1 MARPN
6 SKSPY
11 SAGVSKHKWLKL
23 PVLWGVSFFVCAAAH
38 AQSNAADESLVI
50 SATRIPTTELAT
62 PGAVDLIR
70 VRRIGDTQPLID
82 VSEVLNRVAGVN
94 VQNRQN
100 YAQDTQISIRGFGA
114 RASFG
119 IRGIKIFVDDIP
131 ATIPDGQGQGAII
144 PLFTVASMEV
154 LRGPSA
160 VGYGNAAGGVIAV
173 TTSPAVPSGGVESRV
188 IVGQDA
194 TRITALQVS
203 SPRAESRGGVR
214 DVSAFIAMQRLGSD
228 GYRDHSRVKRDQTYA
243 KLELPFADSSSI
255 VLTGNR
261 IDQPDTED
269 PLGITATQFANGDRR
284 QVAAVANQFN
294 TRKSIN
300 HQQVGGVLS
309 TALGG
314 LDAKVIVYGG
324 TREVVQ
330 YLSTP
335 VAAQAP
341 VTSAG
346 GVVDFRRRFDG
357 LGFRLADVAGNVT
370 WAVGV
375 DADNARDDR
384 KGFENFLGQ
393 GSAAV
398 LGVRGNLRRDE
409 LNTQRSQ
416 DVFGQL
422 NWAFASSASAH
433 LGLRRSDIKLS
444 VLDRYLR
451 SGNGDDSGDVRFA
464 ATSPSISV
472 VTRLSDA
479 TSLYAAGSRGFETP
493 TSAELAYK
501 PDQSNGINFAL
512 RPSVARQWEMG
523 IKHNGAIAL
532 NAALFVI
539 RTQDEIV
546 QASSVGGRSTFQNAA
561 ATTRRGVEFSA
572 RWNSGNPTTAWSAT
586 AAVTGLD
593 AKVSEAYLAG
603 VGPSARVI
611 PSGRWLPAVPRG
623 NLFAEL
629 VWHPSGRGAAGWLV
643 SAEAV
648 ARSRI
653 AADDANTTF
662 AAGYAALNAAV
673 RYRTADIR
681 PFGDALPVSLDMFVR
696 ADNLADAKYAGSVI
710 VNEAN
715 QRFFEPAPG
724 RRFSVGFTGAV
735 RF

>member
-1 MARPN
+1 MARPYR
-6 SKSPY
+6 KSPY
-11 SAGVSKHKWLKL
+11 LAGVFKQKWLET
-23 PVLWGVSFFVCAAAH
+23 PVVWALWFSVCSSAL
-38 AQSNAADESLVI
+38 AQTPPTDDAVLV
-50 SATRIPTTELAT
+50 SATRIPTAELAA
-62 PGAVDLIR
+62 PGAVDLLR

-82 VSEVLNRVAGVN
+82 VSEVLSRVAGVN

-144 PLFTVASMEV
+144 PLFASSSMEV

-160 VGYGNAAGGVIAV
+160 VGYGNAAGGVVAV
-173 TTSPAVPSGGVESRV
+173 TTRAAVPTGGAETRA
-188 IVGQDA
+188 IVGQDGTQISA
-194 TRITALQVS
+194 FQISTSQAVASAR
-203 SPRAESRGGVR
+203 EG
-214 DVSAFIAMQRLGSD
+214 SAFIATQRLVSD
-228 GYRDHSRVKRDQTYA
+228 GYRDHSSVKRDQTYA
-243 KLELPFADSSSI
+243 KLAWPISNAAWL

-261 IDQPDTED
+261 IDQPDTQD

-284 QVAAVANQFN
+284 QVAAAAIQFN
-294 TRKSIN
+294 TRKSIS
-300 HQQVGGVLS
+300 HQQVGGVLA
-309 TALGG
+309 TAWGG
-314 LDAKVIVYGG
+314 LEAKFIVYGG
-324 TREVVQ
+324 TRDVVQ

-335 VAAQAP
+335 VAAQLP
-341 VTSAG
+341 PTSAG
-346 GVVDFRRRFDG
+346 GVVDFQRRFDG
-357 LGFRLADVAGNVT
+357 VGFRLADGNGALT
-370 WAVGV
+370 WALGI

-384 KGFENFLGQ
+384 KGYENFVGT

-409 LNTQRSQ
+409 LNTQRSR
-416 DVFGQL
+416 DVFGQV
-422 NWAFASSASAH
+422 NWTIANGTSLHA
-433 LGLRRSDIKLS
+433 GLRRSDIKLS
-444 VLDRYLR
+444 VLDRYIR
-451 SGNGDDSGDVRFA
+451 AGNGDDSGGVNFA
-464 ATSPSISV
+464 ATSPSVSLV
-472 VTRLSDA
+472 KVLSPE

-512 RPSVARQWEMG
+512 KPSVARQWEVG
-523 IKHNGAIAL
+523 VKHRGMVDV

-561 ATTRRGVEFSA
+561 ATTRRGIELSA
-572 RWNSGNPTTAWSAT
+572 KWNPTPAWSAS
-586 AAVTGLD
+586 AALTGLN
-593 AKVSEAYLAG
+593 ARVSEAYLAG
-603 VGPSARVI
+603 VGSAARVI
-611 PSGRWLPAVPRG
+611 PSGQWLPAVPRG

-629 VWHPSGRGAAGWLV
+629 AWHPSGRGAPGWLA

-648 ARSRI
+648 ARSRM

-673 RYRTADIR
+673 RYRTAAIH
-681 PFGDALPVSLDMFVR
+681 PFGEARPMSLDMFVR
-696 ADNLADAKYAGSVI
+696 AENLTDAKYVASVI

-724 RRFSVGFTGAV
+724 RRFSVGFSGTI